1 MNELYS
7 VHSYGRL
14 WQHDGKS
21 IIKISNKGFS
31 SQDYSK
37 TKTMYVIPFTGNF
50 FRGLPK
56 HLLDYTLPL
65 GPRDY
70 MTHGTGL
77 PLPQIFS
84 FFSYGPYSS
93 TYPGQSLIVL
103 AVRKQK

>member
-1 MNELYS
+1 MNCTVYTVMEGHGNTTDNQNHHQNLKQ
-7 VHSYGRL
+7 GFL
-14 WQHDGKS
+14 FS
-21 IIKISNKGFS
+21 ISFKNKN
-31 SQDYSK
+31 
-37 TKTMYVIPFTGNF
+37 MYVILFAGET

-65 GPRDY
+65 GPRDN
-70 MTHGTGL
+70 MSLGTGL
-77 PLPQIFS
+77 SLPQIFS